1 MNAALGQPHELSA
14 TLAGALDGEAAD
26 RGGLLGMIELLDRDG
41 GVAHRIAVHHW
52 PVTIGRAIDCDVV
65 LDDPHVAAR
74 HATIERPDAAAA
86 PQLRVGES
94 LNGAR
99 LRGARLAAGDRATL
113 TPGAEWQLGRTR
125 LRLRL
130 VGEAL
135 AREEVLS
142 IVPPGRGRRA
152 AVGMIVLAL
161 WLIATQWLQSDP
173 GDPLAGYLPAL
184 VTVPAALGIWSFVWA
199 LGSKLFSRHF
209 DFVAHLQ
216 LALAA
221 LLLSMLLDALLPLVA
236 FALSWEWLTRAG
248 EMLTLAIG
256 CALVWAH
263 LSLIL
268 PAHRHAL
275 AVGFATM
282 FVVGTGLKLALNQ
295 QRTDRWFGQVYL
307 SALGPPGLRVA
318 PAVTPQRFLQEA
330 RALRAPLEQRAREDG
345 PAGWLEGDDAD

>member
-1 MNAALGQPHELSA
+1 MNAPLAQTHKLSA
-14 TLAGALDGEAAD
+14 TSAGAPDGAAEG

-41 GVAHRIAVHHW
+41 GVAHRIAVHRW

-65 LDDPHVAAR
+65 LDDPHVAPC
-74 HATIERPDAAAA
+74 HAMVERPDPAAA

-94 LNGAR
+94 VNGAR
-99 LRGARLAAGDRATL
+99 LRGTRLVSGDRAKL
-113 TPGAEWQLGRTR
+113 IPGSEWQLGRTR

-130 VGEAL
+130 AGEAL
-135 AREEVLS
+135 AGEELLP

-152 AVGMIVLAL
+152 AFGMILLAL

-221 LLLSMLLDALLPLVA
+221 LLLSMLLDALLPLAA

-268 PAHRHAL
+268 PTHRHAL

-307 SALGPPGLRVA
+307 VRWVRLACAWRLRSRRSAFCRTRRHCERRWSSAPGWTV
-318 PAVTPQRFLQEA
+318 
-330 RALRAPLEQRAREDG
+330 PL
-345 PAGWLEGDDAD
+345 AGWKATTTE

>member
-1 MNAALGQPHELSA
+1 MNAPLGHTHELSA
-14 TLAGALDGEAAD
+14 APAGSQDGHAAG
-26 RGGLLGMIELLDRDG
+26 RAGLLGMIELLDRDG

-65 LDDPHVAAR
+65 LDDPHVAPH

-86 PQLRVGES
+86 PQLKVGES

-130 VGEAL
+130 VGEVL
-135 AREEVLS
+135 AREELLS
-142 IVPPGRGRRA
+142 TVPPGRGRRA
-152 AVGMIVLAL
+152 ALGMIVLAL

-221 LLLSMLLDALLPLVA
+221 LLLSMLLDALLPLAA
-236 FALSWEWLTRAG
+236 FALSWEWLTRAV

-345 PAGWLEGDDAD
+345 PAGWLEGDDAE

>member
-1 MNAALGQPHELSA
+1 MNAALGQTDELSA
-14 TLAGALDGEAAD
+14 TLAGSLDGD
-26 RGGLLGMIELLDRDG
+26 VTGHVGLLGMIELLDRDG
-41 GVAHRIAVHHW
+41 GVAHRIAVHRW

-65 LDDPHVAAR
+65 LDDPHVAPH

-94 LNGAR
+94 INGAR
-99 LRGARLAAGDRATL
+99 LRGARLVAGDRAAL
-113 TPGAEWQLGRTR
+113 IPGAEWQLGRTR

-130 VGEAL
+130 SGEAL
-135 AREEVLS
+135 AREELLS

-152 AVGMIVLAL
+152 AFGMIVLAL
-161 WLIATQWLQSDP
+161 WLIGTQWLQSDP
-173 GDPLAGYLPAL
+173 GDPLSGYLPAL

-221 LLLSMLLDALLPLVA
+221 LLLSMLLDALLPLAA
-236 FALSWEWLTRAG
+236 FALSWEWLTRVG
-248 EMLTLAIG
+248 EMLKLAIG

-268 PAHRHAL
+268 PTHRHAL

-307 SALGPPGLRVA
+307 GALGPPGLRVA
-318 PAVTPQRFLQEA
+318 PAVTPERFLQEA
-330 RALRAPLEQRAREDG
+330 HTLRAPLERRAREDG